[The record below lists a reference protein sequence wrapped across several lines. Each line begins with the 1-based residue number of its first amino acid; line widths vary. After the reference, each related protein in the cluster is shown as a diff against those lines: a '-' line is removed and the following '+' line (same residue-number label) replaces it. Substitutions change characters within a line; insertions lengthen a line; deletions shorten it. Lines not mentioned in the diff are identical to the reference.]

1 MDKYFIGVMTGT
13 SADALDACVVSFN
26 NQFKLI
32 ENSKHKFR
40 RKVYKKDYEEC
51 LANGYKTIRI

>member
-32 ENSKHKFR
+32 EKASINLEEF
-40 RKVYKKDYEEC
+40 YKKDYEE
-51 LANGYKTIRI
+51 IMRR

>member
-32 ENSKHKFR
+32 EKES
-40 RKVYKKDYEEC
+40 
-51 LANGYKTIRI
+51 